1 LKKNSLNI
9 WHKINPI
16 LGFIAM
22 FVTQDVVLR
31 FFFRKKKI
39 LKNGFSIPIN
49 SSIILAPT
57 HRSRWDGLILTMA
70 MGRRVTKKDCRFMVT
85 KSEMRGLQGWF
96 LKRLGCFSIN
106 QLSPS
111 LSTMKYAIDLIEKGE
126 QLVVFP
132 EGKINKY
139 GKKLVLKEG
148 LYRLARL
155 ATKKTNSIIIIPIGI
170 AYSKIPPNFRS
181 EFCLSFG
188 KPIPINNYSNF
199 TIKDFNKFLN
209 EKMTQEE
216 EKALKNIGRWICNK
230 LLWILIIEKENEI
243 LKIIPILFIFFGNVP
258 YKNEVHAEIKNPEDF
273 RALSNESKK
282 LSISNVKYFI
292 KEGDNYIKNGD
303 FEKAKDFYL
312 DARKLA
318 KQLASFY
325 SDLNSSFKGIDARI
339 PKEMQRKGKQ
349 TLQILA
355 ESNERL
361 ASMYIK
367 TEKPEVAVPLLVETI
382 RIMSPNSTEGKEAYE
397 RLIQLGFVETKYKG

>member
-1 LKKNSLNI
+1 MKKNSLYI
-9 WHKINPI
+9 WHKINPV

-85 KSEMRGLQGWF
+85 KSEMIGIQGWF

-111 LSTMKYAIDLIEKGE
+111 LSALRYAIDLIEKGE

-155 ATKKTNSIIIIPIGI
+155 AAKKTTPIIIPIGI
-170 AYSKIPPNFRS
+170 AYSKVTPNFRG
-181 EFCLSFG
+181 EFCISFG
-188 KPIPINNYSNF
+188 KPIAINDYLNFPI
-199 TIKDFNKFLN
+199 KKFNTFLN
-209 EKMTQEE
+209 EKMTQQE
-216 EKALKNIGRWICNK
+216 EKALKNVGR
-230 LLWILIIEKENEI
+230 
-243 LKIIPILFIFFGNVP
+243 
-258 YKNEVHAEIKNPEDF
+258 
-273 RALSNESKK
+273 
-282 LSISNVKYFI
+282 
-292 KEGDNYIKNGD
+292 
-303 FEKAKDFYL
+303 
-312 DARKLA
+312 
-318 KQLASFY
+318 
-325 SDLNSSFKGIDARI
+325 
-339 PKEMQRKGKQ
+339 
-349 TLQILA
+349 
-355 ESNERL
+355 
-361 ASMYIK
+361 
-367 TEKPEVAVPLLVETI
+367 
-382 RIMSPNSTEGKEAYE
+382 
-397 RLIQLGFVETKYKG
+397 